1 MNKMSNLW
9 TARVLTLFPEM
20 FPGPLAHS
28 LAGKALQEGIWA
40 LETFDIRSF
49 AKNRHQVVDDTPFGG
64 GAGMVM
70 RADVI
75 DRGLNHISKLV
86 PNKNV
91 PILYLTPRGS
101 PLTQAKVRDLS
112 GGRGIVVVCGR
123 YEGIDERAVDVWN
136 MEEVSLGDYI
146 LSGGEPAAISL
157 IDASVRLLPGV
168 MGSNLSK
175 IEETFEKEHAVSQ
188 GRSYFNDGRFWEC
201 HEVLEGVWKQI
212 DGDEKKLVNG
222 LILVAAGLV
231 HYQKDED
238 DTCISIFSRALNK
251 LETSNGIYHGI
262 DVDRV
267 KSLVQDMI
275 KTKKISTFE
284 I

>member
-1 MNKMSNLW
+1 MSSKSILW

-28 LAGKALQEGIWA
+28 LAGKALEQGIWA

-175 IEETFEKEHAVSQ
+175 IEETFEKGLLEYPQYTRPRTWRERKVPDVLVS
-188 GRSYFNDGRFWEC
+188 GH
-201 HEVLEGVWKQI
+201 HEKVRAWRQKESERLTRKRRPDLW
-212 DGDEKKLVNG
+212 DLY
-222 LILVAAGLV
+222 AAG
-231 HYQKDED
+231 
-238 DTCISIFSRALNK
+238 RN
-251 LETSNGIYHGI
+251 
-262 DVDRV
+262 
-267 KSLVQDMI
+267 
-275 KTKKISTFE
+275 
-284 I
+284 

>member
-1 MNKMSNLW
+1 MSSKSILW

-49 AKNRHQVVDDTPFGG
+49 AKYSHQVVDDTPFGG

-75 DRGLNHISKLV
+75 DRALNHISKSV
-86 PNKNV
+86 PNKND

-101 PLTQAKVRDLS
+101 PLTQAKVRDYS
-112 GGRGIVVVCGR
+112 GGQGIVVVCGR

-175 IEETFEKEHAVSQ
+175 IEETFEKGLLEYPQYTRPRTWRERTVPDVLVS
-188 GRSYFNDGRFWEC
+188 GH
-201 HEVLEGVWKQI
+201 HEKVRAWRQKESERLTRTRRPDLW
-212 DGDEKKLVNG
+212 DLY
-222 LILVAAGLV
+222 AAG
-231 HYQKDED
+231 
-238 DTCISIFSRALNK
+238 RN
-251 LETSNGIYHGI
+251 
-262 DVDRV
+262 
-267 KSLVQDMI
+267 
-275 KTKKISTFE
+275 
-284 I
+284 